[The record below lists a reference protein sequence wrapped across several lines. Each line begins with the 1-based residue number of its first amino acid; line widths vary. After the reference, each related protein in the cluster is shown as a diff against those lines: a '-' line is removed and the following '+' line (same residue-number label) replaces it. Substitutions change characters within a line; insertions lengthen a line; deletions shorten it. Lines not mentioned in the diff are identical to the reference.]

1 MCSEVPWL
9 LIFATC
15 PAQPARGC
23 DVDGI
28 EMTSHPGT
36 PEARS
41 FASIARAV
49 LAAGALCLVTSAPAQ
64 DVRPLPSQHPGEPAA
79 NPPAAPAPDSVFR
92 PGFVDTIGHWL
103 NEGTTRF
110 KSDLQ
115 GAQATFDQLGKETRD
130 AAKDATDAVVGLPN
144 ARIVTARERCAVAK
158 NGAPDCQAAAAAAC
172 RGKGFQTG
180 KSLDTQSEHKCPA
193 QVLLKGRAPNDAE
206 CPTEIFVMR
215 AVCQ

>member
-1 MCSEVPWL
+1 MISHPEILEACS
-9 LIFATC
+9 FAT
-15 PAQPARGC
+15 
-23 DVDGI
+23 
-28 EMTSHPGT
+28 
-36 PEARS
+36 
-41 FASIARAV
+41 IARAV
-49 LAAGALCLVTSAPAQ
+49 VAACALCLAATASAQ
-64 DVRPLPSQHPGEPAA
+64 DLRPPGDIPSQQPSDPAA
-79 NPPAAPAPDSVFR
+79 NPPPNSGSA

-144 ARIVTARERCAVAK
+144 ARLVTVRERCAVAQ

-193 QVLLKGRAPNDAE
+193 QVLLKGRAPSDAE
-206 CPTEIFVMR
+206 CPTEIFVTR

>member
-1 MCSEVPWL
+1 
-9 LIFATC
+9 
-15 PAQPARGC
+15 
-23 DVDGI
+23 
-28 EMTSHPGT
+28 MTSHPEIL
-36 PEARS
+36 EACS
-41 FASIARAV
+41 FATIARAV
-49 LAAGALCLVTSAPAQ
+49 LAACALCLVTFASAQ
-64 DVRPLPSQHPGEPAA
+64 EVRPPGEIPSQPPGEAAA
-79 NPPAAPAPDSVFR
+79 NPPAAPTPNSVSR
-92 PGFVDTIGHWL
+92 PGFVDAIGHWF
-103 NEGTTRF
+103 NEGTTKF

-144 ARIVTARERCAVAK
+144 ARMMTVRERCAVAQ

-193 QVLLKGRAPNDAE
+193 QVLLKGRAPSDAE
-206 CPTEIFVMR
+206 CPTEIFVTR

>member
-1 MCSEVPWL
+1 
-9 LIFATC
+9 
-15 PAQPARGC
+15 
-23 DVDGI
+23 
-28 EMTSHPGT
+28 MTSHPGT
-36 PEARS
+36 LDVCS
-41 FASIARAV
+41 FATVARAA
-49 LAAGALCLVTSAPAQ
+49 LAACALCLVTSAPAQ
-64 DVRPLPSQHPGEPAA
+64 DIRPPGEIPSQQPGEPAA
-79 NPPAAPAPDSVFR
+79 NPPAAPAPNSVFR
-92 PGFVDTIGHWL
+92 PGVVDAIGHWL

-130 AAKDATDAVVGLPN
+130 AAKDATDAIVGLPN
-144 ARIVTARERCAVAK
+144 ARIVAVRERCAVAQ
-158 NGAPDCQAAAAAAC
+158 NGAPDCQAAAGAAC

-206 CPTEIFVMR
+206 CPTEIFVTR